1 VLVQTNTVP
10 PTFSLLSPS
19 FFPAALAAAASALCV
34 FDLAVLYISFNYSSR
49 SVRIDEKEKEKRKEK
64 LVGFL
69 FKRLWRRMTEFIF
82 QTMIGAPVFFLFR
95 ILVDNRTTMTGQR
108 RTIIISSFLLYIF
121 LSLRIFKKISF
132 DSRFFFLLLL
142 LSPSDP

>member
-10 PTFSLLSPS
+10 QLFLSYRPVFSP
-19 FFPAALAAAASALCV
+19 AAAAAAGALCV

-82 QTMIGAPVFFLFR
+82 QTMIGAPVFF
-95 ILVDNRTTMTGQR
+95 
-108 RTIIISSFLLYIF
+108 SFSNF
-121 LSLRIFKKISF
+121 S
-132 DSRFFFLLLL
+132 
-142 LSPSDP
+142 